1 MKYRPVDQNG
11 DLMPCGTKQAV
22 SVDADAVLEAV
33 KSRLHLFRGEWW
45 ENDSI
50 GFAVPDL
57 LIETVRISH
66 DTNMLSG
73 YITAYIA
80 QTPGVA
86 SVDHVDTSIEGH
98 KMTYAC
104 SVTTIYDPTEREVIT
119 DVVL

>member
-1 MKYRPVDQNG
+1 MRYRPVDKNG
-11 DLMPCGTKQAV
+11 DLMPCGTKENV
-22 SVDADAVLEAV
+22 LLDADAVLEAI

-45 ENDSI
+45 ENESL

-57 LIETVRISH
+57 LVETVRISH
-66 DTNMLSG
+66 DTDMLSG

-80 QTPGVA
+80 QTSGVK
-86 SVDHVDTSIEGH
+86 SVEHVQTEVEGH

-104 SVTTIYDPTEREVIT
+104 SVITIFDPAEREVIT